1 MTRTTS
7 QGNRRHK
14 AAAAAMAIQRVAL
27 NHMPSKAAA
36 INAAV
41 IDASSNLAFLELMG
55 LALVAG
61 YRLPHGLQ
69 YHLFKGGAR
78 DHFVMAAVF

>member
-7 QGNRRHK
+7 QGNKRHK

-27 NHMPSKAAA
+27 NHIPSNAAA

-41 IDASSNLAFLELMG
+41 MDASSDLS
-55 LALVAG
+55 
-61 YRLPHGLQ
+61 
-69 YHLFKGGAR
+69 
-78 DHFVMAAVF
+78 